1 MINSLQ
7 YLSSELTALNRF
19 KGTKGVAI
27 AIKTF
32 IVKVFD
38 KHLTQ
43 LLIFQTHLVLFMHCN
58 THKLS
63 NYIYIYMSIYMKRM

>member
-1 MINSLQ
+1 MINNLQ

-43 LLIFQTHLVLFMHCN
+43 FLIFQTHLVLFMHCN
-58 THKLS
+58 AHKLS
-63 NYIYIYMSIYMKRM
+63 NYICIWVFI